1 MFRLGEFSGAEAGA
15 CEGSATSFGAFDGR
29 VGAEKCV
36 GLGLR
41 VGAEGLLHSLVFL
54 HHVLQKALLKTEKH

>member
-41 VGAEGLLHSLVFL
+41 VGAVAFTGVLAPCSSEGFV
-54 HHVLQKALLKTEKH
+54 ED